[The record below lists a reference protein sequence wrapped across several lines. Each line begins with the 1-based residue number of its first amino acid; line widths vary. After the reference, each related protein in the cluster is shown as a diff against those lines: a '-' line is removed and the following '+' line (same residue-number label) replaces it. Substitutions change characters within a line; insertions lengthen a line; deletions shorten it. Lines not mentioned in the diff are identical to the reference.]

1 MLVRI
6 LQGKAVGVIEDHDEV
21 TGQSLI
27 DTGFGEAVTMVEGVP
42 EVVPVPEPDEEGAE
56 PEVMEVVAE
65 EADGGDD
72 EGPYY
77 EEVVE
82 PEAEEEATVSLE
94 EYTMAEL
101 EDLTMVELEDLGDT
115 LGVQPSD
122 IEGTGARGGIL
133 KGDWTKA
140 LSAKLDEEA
149 EADEG

>member
-42 EVVPVPEPDEEGAE
+42 EVVPVPEPDEEGE
-56 PEVMEVVAE
+56 N
-65 EADGGDD
+65 
-72 EGPYY
+72 Y

-82 PEAEEEATVSLE
+82 PEPEAEAEAEEEAAVSLE

-115 LGVQPSD
+115 LGVQPAD

>member
-6 LQGKAVGVIEDHDEV
+6 LQGKAAGVIEDHDEV

-42 EVVPVPEPDEEGAE
+42 DVVPVPEPDEDD
-56 PEVMEVVAE
+56 EVVVAE
-65 EADGGDD
+65 ETDGGADK
-72 EGPYY
+72 GPYY
-77 EEVVE
+77 EDVPE
-82 PEAEEEATVSLE
+82 PDEGDAQQAEDVSLE
-94 EYTMAEL
+94 DY
-101 EDLTMVELEDLGDT
+101 TMVELEDLVDT

-133 KGDWTKA
+133 KGDWVKA
-140 LSAKLDEEA
+140 LSAKLDDEA